1 MRAVDQAT
9 QVALDTAQRE
19 AVGLPYGTVGPV
31 LDVFFAATDVRD
43 IAHGLGVIPDGY
55 HVLLAVGGT
64 VLAADVHRWTDR
76 VCWLQASDANTRIRV
91 VFFKLQERTV
101 TNA

>member
-9 QVALDTAQRE
+9 QIALDTAARDGI
-19 AVGLPYGTVGPV
+19 GLPYAAVGPV
-31 LDVFFAATDVRD
+31 REVFFGTTDIRD
-43 IAHGLGVIPDGY
+43 IAHELGVVPDGY
-55 HVLLAVGGT
+55 HVLLSVGGS

-91 VFFKLQERTV
+91 VFFKLQERVV